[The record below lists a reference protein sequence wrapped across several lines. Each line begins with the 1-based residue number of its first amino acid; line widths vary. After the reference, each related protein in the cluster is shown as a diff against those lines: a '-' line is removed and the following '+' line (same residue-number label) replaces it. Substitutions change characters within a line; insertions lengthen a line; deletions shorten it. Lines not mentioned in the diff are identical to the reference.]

1 VADRPFLS
9 RREWFDRVGSTND
22 VVRGWLAEGTAEVCL
37 AIADEQTDGR
47 GREGRRWVA
56 PPGTALLL
64 SLGFR
69 PVWLSPPEAWQLG
82 ALTSMAMAEAAEIE
96 SGLPSGTIRL
106 KWPNDLV
113 VAGGTDGEFRKI
125 AGVLGETEGLGTREP
140 RVVVGIGMNVDW
152 DAADFPPELTTTMT
166 SLSEVSG
173 TRVDRGRLVEQ
184 FLDRLEARLQGLRNG
199 RFDGIGWTVRQ
210 ATTGRTIRLET
221 PAGTH
226 EVRAIGVDAVTGA
239 LIVAD
244 PVGGDG
250 ERRVLAGEITRVR
263 LATPTRADERA
274 HSARAV

>member
-1 VADRPFLS
+1 MADRPFLS

-22 VVRGWLAEGTAEVCL
+22 VVRGWLADGTAEVCL

-47 GREGRRWVA
+47 GREGRSWVA
-56 PPGTALLL
+56 PAGTGMLL

-113 VAGGTDGEFRKI
+113 VAGGTDGDFRKI

-152 DAADFPPELTTTMT
+152 DAAEFPADMATTMT

-173 TRVDRGRLVEQ
+173 TRVDRGRLLEQ

-199 RFDGIGWTVRQ
+199 RFDGLGWTVRQ
-210 ATTGRTIRLET
+210 ATTGRSIRLET
-221 PAGTH
+221 PAGA
-226 EVRAIGVDAVTGA
+226 EDVRAIGVDTVTGA
-239 LIVAD
+239 LIVSD
-244 PVGGDG
+244 PTAGGG
-250 ERRVLAGEITRVR
+250 ERRVLAGEVTHVR
-263 LATPTRADERA
+263 LAAPTE
-274 HSARAV
+274 VV

>member
-1 VADRPFLS
+1 MADRPFLA
-9 RREWFDRVGSTND
+9 RRERFDRVGSTND
-22 VVRGWLAEGTAEVCL
+22 VVRGWLAEGTPEVCL

-56 PPGTALLL
+56 PPGAALLL

-113 VAGGTDGEFRKI
+113 VAGGADGELRKI

-140 RVVVGIGMNVDW
+140 RVVVGIGLNVDW
-152 DAADFPPELTTTMT
+152 DAADFPPELAATMT

-199 RFDGIGWTVRQ
+199 RYDGLGWTVRQ

-221 PAGTH
+221 PAGP
-226 EVRAIGVDAVTGA
+226 EDVRAIGVDVVSGA
-239 LIVAD
+239 LVVEDHAAA
-244 PVGGDG
+244 GG
-250 ERRVLAGEITRVR
+250 ERRILAGEITHVR
-263 LATPTRADERA
+263 LATP
-274 HSARAV
+274 SNVV

>member
-1 VADRPFLS
+1 MADRPFLS
-9 RREWFDRVGSTND
+9 RREWFDQVGSTND

-47 GREGRRWVA
+47 GRAGRRWVA
-56 PPGTALLL
+56 PNGTAMLV

-113 VAGGTDGEFRKI
+113 IGGAADGEFRKI

-140 RVVVGIGMNVDW
+140 RVVIGLGMNVDW
-152 DAADFPPELTTTMT
+152 DAADFPPELAQTMT

-173 TRVDRGRLVEQ
+173 TRVDRGRLLEQ

-199 RFDGIGWTVRQ
+199 RFDGLGWTVRQ

-221 PAGTH
+221 PAGT
-226 EVRAIGVDAVTGA
+226 EDLRAIGVDMVTGA

-244 PVGGDG
+244 PSAGGG
-250 ERRVLAGEITRVR
+250 ERRVLAGEITHLR
-263 LATPTRADERA
+263 LVTTPTR
-274 HSARAV
+274 VV

>member
-9 RREWFDRVGSTND
+9 RREWFDQVGSTND

-56 PPGTALLL
+56 PPGTAMLL

-113 VAGGTDGEFRKI
+113 VAGDADGEFRKI

-140 RVVVGIGMNVDW
+140 RVVVGLGMNVDW
-152 DAADFPPELTTTMT
+152 DAADFPPELAPTMT

-173 TRVDRGRLVEQ
+173 TRVDRRRLLEQ

-199 RFDGIGWTVRQ
+199 RFDGLGWTVRQ

-221 PAGTH
+221 PAGV
-226 EVRAIGVDAVTGA
+226 EDLRAIGVDMVTGA

-244 PVGGDG
+244 PTVGGG
-250 ERRVLAGEITRVR
+250 ERRVLAGEITHLR
-263 LATPTRADERA
+263 LATTPTR
-274 HSARAV
+274 VV

>member
-9 RREWFDRVGSTND
+9 RRERFDRVGSTND
-22 VVRGWLAEGTAEVCL
+22 VVRGWLVEGTPEVCL

-47 GREGRRWVA
+47 GREGRRWIA
-56 PPGTALLL
+56 PPGAAMLL

-113 VAGGTDGEFRKI
+113 VASDLEGELRKV

-140 RVVVGIGMNVDW
+140 RVVIGIGLNVDW
-152 DAADFPPELTTTMT
+152 AAVDFPAELATSMT

-173 TRVDRGRLVEQ
+173 TRVDRGRLLEQ

-199 RFDGIGWTVRQ
+199 RFDGLGWTVRQ

-221 PAGTH
+221 PAGV
-226 EVRAIGVDAVTGA
+226 EDVRAMGVDVVTGA
-239 LIVAD
+239 LVVEATG
-244 PVGGDG
+244 V
-250 ERRVLAGEITRVR
+250 ERKVLAGEVTHVR
-263 LATPTRADERA
+263 LATPTDAGERA

>member
-22 VVRGWLAEGTAEVCL
+22 VVRGWLADGTAEVCL

-56 PPGTALLL
+56 PPGTAMLL

-113 VAGGTDGEFRKI
+113 VAGGSDGELRKI

-152 DAADFPPELTTTMT
+152 DAADFPPDLATTMT
-166 SLSEVSG
+166 SLSEASG
-173 TRVDRGRLVEQ
+173 TRVDRGRLLEQ

-199 RFDGIGWTVRQ
+199 RFDGLGWTVRQ

-221 PAGTH
+221 PAGA
-226 EVRAIGVDAVTGA
+226 EDVRAIGVDVVTGA
-239 LIVAD
+239 LIVED
-244 PVGGDG
+244 PTAGGA
-250 ERRVLAGEITRVR
+250 ERRVLAGEVTHVR
-263 LATPTRADERA
+263 LATPTE
-274 HSARAV
+274 VV